1 MTQIA
6 KTFFEL
12 LQIALN
18 NKSCFNKFPTN
29 QELMKLYDMAC
40 KQSLAGIAL
49 EGINKLS
56 SGGDEKP
63 PMSLLYEWIGLQ
75 QQTIAQNQLLN
86 KRAGELCKLFEG
98 EGVQSCVLKGQGTAL
113 YYDTPEL
120 RQCGDIDIWV
130 KKHTESAGVPDILKT
145 VESLGYQYDGVT
157 IQHVNVHFFD
167 DVTVEVHFL
176 PTFMYNYFTN
186 KKIEEFIRKK
196 EATQFKNKDE
206 KAGFTHTTIDFDLVF
221 SIVHIYRH
229 IFSEGIGL
237 RQLMD
242 YYYILR
248 RSAENQ
254 REEALKVL
262 ESLNMGK
269 FTAGVMWILREC
281 FGMNEEYLLCPVNK
295 KHGEFLLSE
304 IMLSGNFGQYD
315 ERVLRIKHNKRFER
329 GLVQLKR
336 NLHFVRYYPSEV
348 LWSPIWKLWHWCWR
362 RQKGYL

>member
-12 LQIALN
+12 LQIALS
-18 NKSCFNKFPTN
+18 NKSCLNKIPTN
-29 QELMKLYDMAC
+29 QEWMGLYDMAC
-40 KQSLAGIAL
+40 KQSLAGVAL
-49 EGINKLS
+49 EGINKLIA
-56 SGGDEKP
+56 GGAEKP

-75 QQTIAQNQLLN
+75 QQTIAQNQLLD

-113 YYDTPEL
+113 YYDKPEL

-130 KKHTESAGVPDILKT
+130 KKHTENAGVPDILRT

-167 DVTVEVHFL
+167 DVIVEVHFL

-221 SIVHIYRH
+221 SMVHIYRH

-237 RQLMD
+237 RQLVD
-242 YYYILR
+242 YYYILQCSTEEQ
-248 RSAENQ
+248 RS
-254 REEALKVL
+254 EAFKTLCNLKMHSFV
-262 ESLNMGK
+262 G
-269 FTAGVMWILREC
+269 GIMWILMEF
-281 FGMNEEYLLCPVNK
+281 FGMNIMYSLCPANER
-295 KHGEFLLSE
+295 HGKLLLSE
-304 IMLSGNFGQYD
+304 IMAAGSFGHYD
-315 ERVLRIKHNKRFER
+315 SRIK
-329 GLVQLKR
+329 Q
-336 NLHFVRYYPSEV
+336 
-348 LWSPIWKLWHWCWR
+348 
-362 RQKGYL
+362 